1 MPSQNQSADRSERER
16 FPEVAEEI
24 GEDPARW
31 LDHDMLKQTLVR
43 QEVDP
48 NSEFGQMR
56 LVEDNDKN
64 STFGK
69 MFRARVRGI
78 DKLFVIRKWL
88 EVEHELDRGPRHKQV
103 IEPLKERA
111 QDLKENGERSHY
123 LPLKHRDYD
132 RDLAPV
138 DGPELDQR
146 TAGEKIATDGGR
158 DE

>member
-69 MFRARVRGI
+69 MFRARVRASG
-78 DKLFVIRKWL
+78 W
-88 EVEHELDRGPRHKQV
+88 
-103 IEPLKERA
+103 
-111 QDLKENGERSHY
+111 RSNTNSTEGHDTSR
-123 LPLKHRDYD
+123 LSNR
-132 RDLAPV
+132 
-138 DGPELDQR
+138 
-146 TAGEKIATDGGR
+146 
-158 DE
+158 